1 MNRPRIYLVVIL
13 PLLVLGAP
21 LVASLALVAYA
32 TAVGVPLR
40 AVPEANAFL
49 IALPALFLWIPL
61 SLLIANVVLTS
72 VPPFRRIA
80 EAYVTAN
87 ARPDYR
93 ASQRQ
98 LWRVLGWT
106 ACVCVPLILLGWVV

>member
-13 PLLVLGAP
+13 PLLALGAP
-21 LVASLALVAYA
+21 LFASLALAAYA
-32 TAVGVPLR
+32 AAMGVPLST
-40 AVPEANAFL
+40 VPEANAFL
-49 IALPALFLWIPL
+49 IVLPALFLWIPL

-80 EAYVTAN
+80 QAYVTTN

-106 ACVCVPLILLGWVV
+106 ACVCVPLLLLGWIV